1 MTPKLAYSKI
11 KVALVQ
17 LRFSLSMMFVILL
30 MLETLEHGSVAT
42 RAQKIFLS
50 VMIISQEK
58 NRKQKELKQVVVKFI
73 TEPPKIKLLVSMR
86 LRWTSVS
93 N

>member
-1 MTPKLAYSKI
+1 MTFA
-11 KVALVQ
+11 
-17 LRFSLSMMFVILL
+17 ILL
-30 MLETLEHGSVAT
+30 MLETLEQCSVAT
-42 RAQKIFLS
+42 RAQKFFLL

-58 NRKQKELKQVVVKFI
+58 NQKQKELKQVVVRFI

-86 LRWTSVS
+86 LRWTSIS